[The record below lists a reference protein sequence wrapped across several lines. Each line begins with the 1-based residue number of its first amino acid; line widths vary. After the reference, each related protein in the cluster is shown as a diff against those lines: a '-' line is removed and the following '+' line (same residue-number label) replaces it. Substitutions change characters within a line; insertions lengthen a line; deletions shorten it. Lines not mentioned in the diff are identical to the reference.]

1 VNRSSVRLLS
11 ALRPNGRNLWM
22 VGDAKQSI
30 YRFRGASS
38 FNMTRFEKE
47 DFFGGKRGRLKR
59 NYRSVPEIVASFSG
73 FAITMRVGDADSG
86 LEADRDGNGQKPE
99 LRTVQRADQQQVALA
114 DAIEELRREG
124 YAYRHQAVLC
134 TGNEKLSTI
143 GQDLER
149 LGVPVLFLGSL
160 FERPEV
166 KDLLALLS
174 VLVDRRAM
182 GLVRVACWPDF
193 TTSFAD
199 VAAIFEHLRA
209 ADHTPGSWLQHVD
222 SIPGVSDAGRQ
233 ALAKLAVVL
242 NGFDQTASPWTVLAT
257 LLLDRTRIAAR
268 LGTSEDLADRTRGI
282 AIWQFLNFT
291 RVQPAGRGLPI
302 TRLLDRVRRLVRL
315 GDDRDLRQLPAAA
328 QHLDAVRLM
337 TIHGAKGLEF
347 GGVHIPG
354 LNSDTIPRTSPA
366 PPCPAPDAMIVGAE
380 GSALEV
386 FRAGQAEEQE
396 CLFYVAQARA
406 RDRLILYAPI
416 EKSNGHNRRLS
427 PFLDRLGTTLTRR
440 SVVPA
445 RALPVA
451 AEARGIELVVD
462 GRLCFGAP
470 QIALY
475 ESCPRRFF
483 YTHILQ
489 VGGRRTA
496 TAFMH
501 LHEAVR
507 SVVATVIASD
517 VPVTEQDL
525 EDRTDAALA
534 GEGLADYGYRAE
546 FRDLALAMLRFF
558 LSSRAG
564 AVAEAPVALSLTF
577 DGEEIIVQP
586 DEVLVRP
593 DGVRAVRRIRTGHL
607 RSAESKDVGAAALIL
622 AVKQAFPGAVAELV
636 HLSDGE
642 AHLLSLSDRELKG
655 RKDKLE
661 KFLGDIRAGRF
672 PAEVSSRTCSN
683 CPAFFICGQTPD
695 GPLQK
700 KFA

>member
-1 VNRSSVRLLS
+1 MNRSSVRLLH
-11 ALRPNGRNLWM
+11 ALRPDGRNLWM

-38 FNMTRFEKE
+38 FNMARFGKE
-47 DFFGGKRGRLKR
+47 DFANGKRGRLKR
-59 NYRSVPEIVASFSG
+59 NYRSVPEIVESFSS
-73 FAITMRVGDADSG
+73 FATTMCSGDADSG
-86 LEADRDGNGQKPE
+86 LEAHRDGKGQKPE
-99 LRTVQRADQQQVALA
+99 LRTVQRAEQQQVALA
-114 DAIEELRREG
+114 DAIEQLRSEG
-124 YAYRHQAVLC
+124 FAYRDQAVLC

-160 FERPEV
+160 FERAEV

-182 GLVRVACWPDF
+182 GMLRVACWPDF
-193 TTSFAD
+193 TTSFSD

-209 ADHTPGSWLQHVD
+209 AEHPSGSWLQHVD
-222 SIPGVSDAGRQ
+222 AIPSVSDTGRQ
-233 ALAKLAVVL
+233 TLSKLAIAL
-242 NGFDQTASPWTVLAT
+242 SGFDQTASPWTVLAT

-268 LGTSEDLADRTRGI
+268 FGVSEDLADRTRGI
-282 AIWQFLNFT
+282 AIWQFLNFM

-302 TRLLDRVRRLVRL
+302 TRMLDRVRRLVRL

-347 GGVHIPG
+347 GGVHMPG
-354 LNSDTIPRTSPA
+354 LNSDTIPRTPPA
-366 PPCPAPDAMIVGAE
+366 PPCPAPDGMIAGAE
-380 GSALEV
+380 GSALEAY
-386 FRAGQAEEQE
+386 RAGQAEEQE
-396 CLFYVAQARA
+396 CLFYVAQSRA
-406 RDRLILYAPI
+406 RDRLILYAPT
-416 EKSNGHNRRLS
+416 EKSNGHSRPLS
-427 PFLDRLGTTLTRR
+427 PFLDRLGSALTRR

-445 RALPVA
+445 RPLPVA
-451 AEARGIELVVD
+451 AEARGVELVID
-462 GRLCFGAP
+462 GRLRFGAP

-483 YTHILQ
+483 YTHVLH
-489 VGGRRTA
+489 VGGRRTT

-507 SVVATVIASD
+507 SVVEAVIASD
-517 VPVTEQDL
+517 VPVTEQEL
-525 EDRTDAALA
+525 TDRTDTALA
-534 GEGLADYGYRAE
+534 DEGLGEHGYRAE
-546 FRDLALAMLRFF
+546 FRDLASAMLRFF
-558 LSSRAG
+558 LSGRAG
-564 AVAEAPVALSLTF
+564 AIAEAPVAVSINLG
-577 DGEEIIVQP
+577 GEEILVEP
-586 DEVLVRP
+586 DEVLMRP
-593 DGVRAVRRIRTGHL
+593 DGIRAVRRVRTGHM

-622 AVKQAFPGAVAELV
+622 AVKQAYPGAVAELV

-642 AHLLSLSDRELKG
+642 ASELSLSDRELKG
-655 RKDKLE
+655 RTDKLS

-672 PAEVSSRTCSN
+672 PAEVSSRTCPN
-683 CPAFFICGQTPD
+683 CPAFFICGPTPD